1 MAVRD
6 EEILLVERVKK
17 GDTKSYE
24 HLFNKYI
31 EALSLLSFRI
41 VRNRT
46 VAEEVV
52 QDFFARYWMRKE
64 EITIST
70 SFKAYAFRSV
80 HNASLNAIRNKHK
93 FTSFE
98 NLANTIEAEEMIPED
113 LIDGE
118 QLRKAVDSLPLQCR
132 NVFTLVCVEGLSY
145 AEVAEEMGIS
155 VNTVKVQISKAYR
168 RLREQLSCKVLISI
182 IIASFI

>member
-6 EEILLVERVKK
+6 EEILLVERVRR
-17 GDTKSYE
+17 GDTHSYE
-24 HLFNKYI
+24 ILFNKYI

-41 VRNRT
+41 VRNRA

-52 QDFFARYWMRKE
+52 QDFFARYWMRKD
-64 EITIST
+64 EISIST

-80 HNASLNAIRNKHK
+80 HNASLNAIRNNHK
-93 FTSFE
+93 FTSFDS
-98 NLANTIEAEEMIPED
+98 LSNTFEVEELLSED

-118 QLRKAVDSLPLQCR
+118 RLKKAVDSLPLQCR

-168 RLREQLSCKVLISI
+168 RLRENLSREMLISL